1 MGRGALAAVALS
13 VTVVGGAVLGTVAVV
28 AGSSSAS
35 SFPPSASPV
44 VATPTATTRGSGPA
58 VAAASPPT
66 GAEAARALPA
76 TSLPPAAS
84 PTSGA
89 SPAIDSHAIGAG
101 FAGGY
106 RFVAHLEGLPGLM
119 SLGATVE
126 GTVSN
131 ADHFVLDFPSSSF
144 ITRYTRHGATAEAIV
159 NGRRVPVAPGGGTL
173 GDISPEDLMPGRLWA
188 QAVDPWEAA
197 LVADAAGRYAADTDV
212 LVSHARQ
219 AGIDASR
226 WQISAQ
232 TDGAGRLLTLAFSGA
247 AWNQPFSL
255 DLVVLYG

>member
-1 MGRGALAAVALS
+1 MPDAP
-13 VTVVGGAVLGTVAVV
+13 
-28 AGSSSAS
+28 AS
-35 SFPPSASPV
+35 S
-44 VATPTATTRGSGPA
+44 
-58 VAAASPPT
+58 
-66 GAEAARALPA
+66 LPA
-76 TSLPPAAS
+76 TAPSSA
-84 PTSGA
+84 A
-89 SPAIDSHAIGAG
+89 SPAIDPHAIGAG

-119 SLGATVE
+119 SLGPTVE
-126 GTVSN
+126 GTVRD
-131 ADHFVLDFPSSSF
+131 ADDFVLDFPASAF

-159 NGRRVPVAPGGGTL
+159 NGRRVSIQPGVGTL
-173 GDISPEDLMPGRLWA
+173 GDISPEDLMPGPLWA

-197 LVADAAGRYAADTDV
+197 LVADAGGRYAADTDV

-226 WQISAQ
+226 WQITAQ
-232 TDGAGRLLTLAFSGA
+232 TDAAGRLLTLAFSGA